1 MESWSFLEHSE
12 ENSLRTEG
20 EGRSRG
26 DLWEFGRQCGHFLLR
41 VISWQSGGERGGSPL
56 GWGLIRFCHSHER
69 CQLSRG
75 LAGEVRPGLVISRGS
90 ERRGSPSGDR
100 AGGRSP
106 WEGEG
111 RGQDH
116 SSLKKKKKFFLLLE
130 YSWFIMLCSCIL
142 YSVKWIGCIYVYV
155 HSFSDSFPIQVL
167 TEHWGEFPVIHRR
180 SFRWSVL
187 YTVLSIGQSLSPY
200 SSLPSAFPSGSRRF
214 VFYTRGSR
222 FFEIIHPVL
231 ATSAQVS
238 GLLFRKVSSSTAF
251 LGQVQRPL
259 YFACGEGEGEG
270 CSLNF

>member
-1 MESWSFLEHSE
+1 M
-12 ENSLRTEG
+12 
-20 EGRSRG
+20 
-26 DLWEFGRQCGHFLLR
+26 
-41 VISWQSGGERGGSPL
+41 
-56 GWGLIRFCHSHER
+56 
-69 CQLSRG
+69 
-75 LAGEVRPGLVISRGS
+75 
-90 ERRGSPSGDR
+90 
-100 AGGRSP
+100 
-106 WEGEG
+106 
-111 RGQDH
+111 
-116 SSLKKKKKFFLLLE
+116 E
-130 YSWFIMLCSCIL
+130 YSWFIMLCSFIL

-200 SSLPSAFPSGSRRF
+200 SSLPSAFPSGSHRF